1 MHHPSGVPSGC
12 LGCIKAKAKAKPS
25 TSSTDERRRCMG
37 TAMASGDG
45 WTGLSLLG
53 CLQGD
58 ETLVTKLLEK
68 EALSHTLI
76 VCKAYIIFIY
86 LLWTQNDWSPRTSF
100 PNSSTLLPSNHSPQ
114 VRHKKYFEGGGFD
127 YKLMTCFWPT
137 LEKFW
142 KTHTH
147 TQKSNWKK
155 KHLLYLNLF
164 LNFLIFWN
172 FNFFQTK
179 NHHRFWKIPRVAT
192 PPWLIPG
199 WICWVYFFTCE
210 PSPFFHAS
218 PSATMS
224 AVRSSGN
231 QGVFQSSY
239 PRKNKSAK
247 MERSKNWRAKQGK
260 LMETSKKNG

>member
-147 TQKSNWKK
+147 TKIKLKK
-155 KHLLYLNLF
+155 KHIYCISTWCSSTSWF
-164 LNFLIFWN
+164 FGTLIFFKPKIIIASGKSPGWRPPRDSSRGGSVGYIFSPAN
-172 FNFFQTK
+172 L
-179 NHHRFWKIPRVAT
+179 HRFFTPRHPPPCLRCVPQVTRGCFKVRIPEKTKAQKWNVQKIGE
-192 PPWLIPG
+192 L
-199 WICWVYFFTCE
+199 
-210 PSPFFHAS
+210 
-218 PSATMS
+218 
-224 AVRSSGN
+224 
-231 QGVFQSSY
+231 
-239 PRKNKSAK
+239 NKGS
-247 MERSKNWRAKQGK
+247 
-260 LMETSKKNG
+260 

>member
-86 LLWTQNDWSPRTSF
+86 VLWTQNDWSPRTSF

-114 VRHKKYFEGGGFD
+114 VRHKKCFESGGFD

-137 LEKFW
+137 LQKIW
-142 KTHTH
+142 KH
-147 TQKSNWKK
+147 TQKSNWTNT
-155 KHLLYLNLF
+155 HLQYLNLMF
-164 LNFLIFWN
+164 LNCLTFWN
-172 FNFFQTK
+172 FNFLQTK
-179 NHHRFWKIPRVAT
+179 IFHHFPEKSRKGNV

-199 WICWVYFFTCE
+199 WNCWCI
-210 PSPFFHAS
+210 FFHLR
-218 PSATMS
+218 TFT
-224 AVRSSGN
+224 RLN
-231 QGVFQSSY
+231 FL
-239 PRKNKSAK
+239 PRHPPPC
-247 MERSKNWRAKQGK
+247 RRCVPQ
-260 LMETSKKNG
+260 